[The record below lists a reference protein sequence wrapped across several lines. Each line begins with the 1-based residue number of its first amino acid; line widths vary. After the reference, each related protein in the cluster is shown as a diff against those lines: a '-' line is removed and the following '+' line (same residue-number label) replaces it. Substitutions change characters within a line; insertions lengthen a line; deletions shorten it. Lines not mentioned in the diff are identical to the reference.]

1 MGTTRG
7 GMRMIVTRIAAAGQP
22 QIWCNCPAMRAFAW
36 FLGLILLAL
45 VVMAA
50 LTYPVWQL
58 LHPAFGFPFHRVADR
73 LGMITLAVGFFAL
86 ARRLRLADR
95 RSLGYGLPPR
105 QFLREAGIAFGIGVV
120 LMGLIVAIMVALH
133 LRLLRP
139 GVALNAATFARLAA
153 QGLARGIA
161 VALIEE
167 TFLRGAM
174 WTGIARESG
183 ALAATILTS
192 LIYAL
197 THFVSSYHIPPEQ
210 IGWHSGIDMLAGSF
224 GAFARPR
231 SVADAYVCLFAVGV
245 VLATVRMRTGNVAA
259 SLGLHAGW
267 VWVITFVRDT
277 SVPDPAN
284 PLHGLLSRF
293 DGVVGWLVCACTV
306 LVGLALERFYRARL
320 RP

>member
-1 MGTTRG
+1 
-7 GMRMIVTRIAAAGQP
+7 MRSFV
-22 QIWCNCPAMRAFAW
+22 W

-45 VVMAA
+45 AVMAG

-58 LHPAFGFPFHRVADR
+58 LHPVFGFPFHRVADR
-73 LGMITLAVGFFAL
+73 LGMIALAVGFFL
-86 ARRLRLADR
+86 VARRLRLADR
-95 RSLGYGLPPR
+95 QSLGYGLPPR
-105 QFLREAGIAFGIGVV
+105 QFLREAGIAFAMGVV
-120 LMGLIVAIMVALH
+120 LMASIVAIMLVLH

-139 GVALNAATFARLAA
+139 GVALNAAAIARLAA
-153 QGLARGIA
+153 VGLGRGIA

-183 ALAATILTS
+183 ALTATVLTS

-197 THFVSSYHIPPEQ
+197 THFVSSYHVPPDQ

-224 GAFARPR
+224 GAFARPWDI
-231 SVADAYVCLFAVGV
+231 ADAYVCLFAVGV

-277 SVPDPAN
+277 SVADQTN
-284 PLHGLLSRF
+284 SLHGLLSHF
-293 DGVVGWLVCACTV
+293 DGVVGWLVCAWTV
-306 LVGLALERFYRARL
+306 LVGVAVERFYRL
-320 RP
+320 RVRQ